1 MTQKQI
7 IIDYLRAKGE
17 VSRNICIREHYIT
30 RLGAIIDSLKKKGYK
45 FKTEER
51 GGDYVY
57 ILEFDPTRVDESI
70 YRKEVIEE
78 RLHNYHN
85 PTLL

>member
-7 IIDYLRAKGE
+7 VLEQLRTQGE
-17 VSRNICIREHYIT
+17 VSRNWCIREQFIT

-57 ILEFDPTRVDESI
+57 ILEFDPTKLDESV

-85 PTLL
+85 PKLI